1 MVAGMEYRV
10 DLYAAGGVHH
20 DTVGFDASNEV
31 EAVITARGLVV
42 AQGLDRARVW
52 QRHGAGQLQHI
63 EWVGAE
69 R

>member
-1 MVAGMEYRV
+1 MEYRV
-10 DLYAAGGVHH
+10 DLYAAGGVYR
-20 DTVGFDASNEV
+20 DTVGFVARNEV
-31 EAVITARGLVV
+31 EAVVTARGLVV
-42 AQGLDRARVW
+42 EQGLARARVW

>member
-1 MVAGMEYRV
+1 MEYRV
-10 DLYAAGGVHH
+10 DLYAADGVYQ
-20 DTVGFDASNEV
+20 DTVGFVARNEV

-42 AQGLDRARVW
+42 AKGLDRARVW
-52 QRHGAGQLQHI
+52 RRDGAGQLQHI